1 MLIRKQHTSE
11 GALLGVWKTEESRDQ
26 LLQLL
31 PENFRAQAAEHIA
44 IIRAEQRVIE
54 WLATRITLY
63 QLLGE
68 EKKILKKEN
77 GQPYLAD
84 NSFHISISHTRNYV
98 AIILHP
104 TRAVG
109 IDVETISERI
119 RRIAHRFISDDEH
132 IDSSQEVV
140 HQLLHWSAKESLF
153 KLMKESEIDFK
164 QHLHIEPFTPQS
176 AGVMRAKETKS
187 RDEKSFVTEY
197 EVFED
202 YVMTWV
208 VDCPC
213 TILSD

>member
-44 IIRAEQRVIE
+44 TIGAEQRVLE

-68 EKKILKKEN
+68 EKTILKKAN
-77 GQPYLAD
+77 GQPYLSD
-84 NSFHISISHTRNYV
+84 NSYHISISHTKGYV
-98 AIILHP
+98 AVILHP
-104 TRAVG
+104 TLSVG
-109 IDVETISERI
+109 IDIETVSERI
-119 RRIAHRFISDDEH
+119 KRIAHRFISEKEYVDEK
-132 IDSSQEVV
+132 QEVV

-153 KLMKESEIDFK
+153 KLINETEVDFRE
-164 QHLHIEPFTPQS
+164 HFHIERFLPLS
-176 AGVMRAKETKS
+176 KGVMRARETKS
-187 RDEKSFVTEY
+187 RDEKSFVIEY

-202 YVMTWV
+202 YVMAWV

-213 TILSD
+213 TTLSD